1 MNVCVLNETFYMFTG
16 SKISV
21 LTYSVFIPHHPNQ
34 ETNCYVLLCSLS
46 RQPYYSL
53 SKGAS
58 ETCPSDSVFL
68 TNPRA
73 YLQNAEFSTETT
85 TFKRKK
91 PIGARHFVR

>member
-1 MNVCVLNETFYMFTG
+1 MNVCVLNETFYIFTG

-21 LTYSVFIPHHPNQ
+21 LTYSVFIPHHAKSGAK
-34 ETNCYVLLCSLS
+34 LLCFTLFFEQAALLLFST
-46 RQPYYSL
+46 
-53 SKGAS
+53 GTS

-91 PIGARHFVR
+91 PIGTRHFVR